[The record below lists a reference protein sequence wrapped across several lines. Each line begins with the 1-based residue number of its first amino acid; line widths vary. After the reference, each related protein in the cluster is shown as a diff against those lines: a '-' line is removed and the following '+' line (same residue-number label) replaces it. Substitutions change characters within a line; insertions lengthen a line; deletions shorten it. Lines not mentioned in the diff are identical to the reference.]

1 MWLWCKS
8 VAISRI
14 GFGLRNPGQSQTLMR
29 YRKFRFHA
37 ISADLQSVGQGWC
50 PWRTGAELSRPA
62 AAASSWLSAKPHQLM
77 APSSAAHSQWGHIS
91 FIYILRSSF
100 YGGGCFDQYYFCF
113 GSSGGDFLPPLCLS
127 HPRRC
132 TISFQKGDISPNQT
146 NCLFV
151 KFISCFILIVLN
163 HLLFP
168 PLNLSHVFHL
178 CLAFP
183 ALLCVQARPPFPLLS
198 VCLVFLVNGCQVFP
212 V

>member
-1 MWLWCKS
+1 
-8 VAISRI
+8 
-14 GFGLRNPGQSQTLMR
+14 
-29 YRKFRFHA
+29 
-37 ISADLQSVGQGWC
+37 
-50 PWRTGAELSRPA
+50 
-62 AAASSWLSAKPHQLM
+62 M
-77 APSSAAHSQWGHIS
+77 APSSAAHSQPGRVS

-100 YGGGCFDQYYFCF
+100 YGSGWFDQYYFCF

-146 NCLFV
+146 NCLVV

-168 PLNLSHVFHL
+168 PFLISLMCPTCVLLSPRPF
-178 CLAFP
+178 
-183 ALLCVQARPPFPLLS
+183 CVYKPGLPPSLLLS
-198 VCLVFLVNGCQVFP
+198 VCLVFLVNDCQVFP